1 MIHFIHGTL
10 SDVAEGLV
18 VVEAAG
24 VGYGIHV
31 PATVIGALPP
41 IGEDIKIY
49 TYFSLTQNGV
59 DLYGF
64 LSQEDRAMF
73 TMLLTVSGIG
83 PKGALGIL
91 SALTPDDLRMAI
103 VTGDSKAIS
112 RAPGVG
118 NKTAQRVVL
127 ELKDKLDASEVFSS
141 ALDHGQGGGCRR
153 SRRCVWCAEGSGGS
167 PRGPRLLERRGEPCR
182 EEGRAQRRH
191 DRGSDPE
198 SESEE
203 PEFSL
208 MIVRYALGGQLP
220 EWRITC
226 SDWWKSHEF
235 RALFKRR
242 IPAQI

>member
-10 SDVAEGLV
+10 SEVTEGLV

-64 LSQEDRAMF
+64 LSPEDRAMF

-127 ELKDKLDASEVFSS
+127 ELKDKLDATEVFSS
-141 ALDHGQGGGCRR
+141 ALDHGQGGGAA
-153 SRRCVWCAEGSGGS
+153 VDVGAAAGVYG
-167 PRGPRLLERRGEPCR
+167 
-182 EEGRAQRRH
+182 AQK
-191 DRGSDPE
+191 E
-198 SESEE
+198 AVEA
-203 PEFSL
+203 L
-208 MIVRYALGGQLP
+208 VALGYSNV
-220 EWRITC
+220 EA
-226 SDWWKSHEF
+226 S
-235 RALFKRR
+235 RAVKKVELSEGMTVD
-242 IPAQI
+242 QILKASLKNLNFL

>member
-31 PATVIGALPP
+31 PASVIGALPP

-64 LSQEDRAMF
+64 LSPEDRAMF

-127 ELKDKLDASEVFSS
+127 ELKDKLDATEVFSS
-141 ALDHGQGGGCRR
+141 ALDHGHGAGAAVAAGAAAG
-153 SRRCVWCAEGSGGS
+153 VYG
-167 PRGPRLLERRGEPCR
+167 
-182 EEGRAQRRH
+182 AQK
-191 DRGSDPE
+191 E
-198 SESEE
+198 AVEA
-203 PEFSL
+203 L
-208 MIVRYALGGQLP
+208 VALGYSNV
-220 EWRITC
+220 EA
-226 SDWWKSHEF
+226 S
-235 RALFKRR
+235 RAVKKVELSEGMTVD
-242 IPAQI
+242 QILKASLKNLNFL

>member
-10 SDVAEGLV
+10 SDVADGLV

-31 PATVIGALPP
+31 PASVIGALPP

-64 LSQEDRAMF
+64 LSPEDRAMF

-127 ELKDKLDASEVFSS
+127 ELKDKLDATEVFSS
-141 ALDHGQGGGCRR
+141 ALDHGHGTGAVEDAGAAAG
-153 SRRCVWCAEGSGGS
+153 VYG
-167 PRGPRLLERRGEPCR
+167 
-182 EEGRAQRRH
+182 AQK
-191 DRGSDPE
+191 E
-198 SESEE
+198 AVEA
-203 PEFSL
+203 L
-208 MIVRYALGGQLP
+208 VALGYSNV
-220 EWRITC
+220 EA
-226 SDWWKSHEF
+226 S
-235 RALFKRR
+235 RAVKKVELSEGMTVD
-242 IPAQI
+242 QILKASLKNLNFL

>member
-1 MIHFIHGTL
+1 MIHFIHGIL

-31 PATVIGALPP
+31 PASVIGALPP

-64 LSQEDRAMF
+64 LSPEDRAMF

-127 ELKDKLDASEVFSS
+127 ELKDKLDATEVFSS
-141 ALDHGQGGGCRR
+141 ALDHGHGGGTA
-153 SRRCVWCAEGSGGS
+153 VEAGAAAGVYG
-167 PRGPRLLERRGEPCR
+167 
-182 EEGRAQRRH
+182 AQK
-191 DRGSDPE
+191 E
-198 SESEE
+198 AVEA
-203 PEFSL
+203 L
-208 MIVRYALGGQLP
+208 VALGYSNV
-220 EWRITC
+220 EA
-226 SDWWKSHEF
+226 S
-235 RALFKRR
+235 RAVKKVELSEGMTVD
-242 IPAQI
+242 QILKASLKNLNFL

>member
-10 SDVAEGLV
+10 SDVADGLV

-31 PATVIGALPP
+31 PASVIGALPP

-64 LSQEDRAMF
+64 LSPEDRAMF

-127 ELKDKLDASEVFSS
+127 ELKDKLDATEVFSS
-141 ALDHGQGGGCRR
+141 ALDHGHG
-153 SRRCVWCAEGSGGS
+153 A
-167 PRGPRLLERRGEPCR
+167 GPAVDAGAAA
-182 EEGRAQRRH
+182 GVYGAQK
-191 DRGSDPE
+191 E
-198 SESEE
+198 AVEA
-203 PEFSL
+203 L
-208 MIVRYALGGQLP
+208 VALGYSNV
-220 EWRITC
+220 EA
-226 SDWWKSHEF
+226 S
-235 RALFKRR
+235 RAVKKVELSEGMTVD
-242 IPAQI
+242 QILKASLKNLNFL

>member
-31 PATVIGALPP
+31 PASVIGALPP

-64 LSQEDRAMF
+64 LSPEDRAMF

-127 ELKDKLDASEVFSS
+127 ELKDKLDATEVFSS
-141 ALDHGQGGGCRR
+141 TLDHGHGAGAAVDAGAAAG
-153 SRRCVWCAEGSGGS
+153 VYG
-167 PRGPRLLERRGEPCR
+167 
-182 EEGRAQRRH
+182 AQK
-191 DRGSDPE
+191 E
-198 SESEE
+198 AVEA
-203 PEFSL
+203 L
-208 MIVRYALGGQLP
+208 VALGYSNV
-220 EWRITC
+220 EA
-226 SDWWKSHEF
+226 S
-235 RALFKRR
+235 RAVKKVELSEGMTVD
-242 IPAQI
+242 QILKASLKNLNFL

>member
-31 PATVIGALPP
+31 PASVIGALPP

-64 LSQEDRAMF
+64 LSPEDRAMF

-141 ALDHGQGGGCRR
+141 ALDHGHGGAAAVDAGAAAG
-153 SRRCVWCAEGSGGS
+153 VYG
-167 PRGPRLLERRGEPCR
+167 
-182 EEGRAQRRH
+182 AQK
-191 DRGSDPE
+191 E
-198 SESEE
+198 AVEA
-203 PEFSL
+203 L
-208 MIVRYALGGQLP
+208 VALGYSNV
-220 EWRITC
+220 EA
-226 SDWWKSHEF
+226 S
-235 RALFKRR
+235 RAVKKVELSEGMTVD
-242 IPAQI
+242 QILKASLKNLNFL

>member
-10 SDVAEGLV
+10 SEVAEGLV

-141 ALDHGQGGGCRR
+141 ALDHGHGGAAAVDAGAAAG
-153 SRRCVWCAEGSGGS
+153 VYG
-167 PRGPRLLERRGEPCR
+167 
-182 EEGRAQRRH
+182 AQK
-191 DRGSDPE
+191 E
-198 SESEE
+198 AVEA
-203 PEFSL
+203 L
-208 MIVRYALGGQLP
+208 VALGYSNV
-220 EWRITC
+220 EA
-226 SDWWKSHEF
+226 S
-235 RALFKRR
+235 RAVKKVELSEGMTVD
-242 IPAQI
+242 QILKASLKNLNFL

>member
-1 MIHFIHGTL
+1 MIHFIHGML

-31 PATVIGALPP
+31 PASVIGALPP

-64 LSQEDRAMF
+64 LSPEDRAMF

-127 ELKDKLDASEVFSS
+127 ELKDKLDATEVFSS
-141 ALDHGQGGGCRR
+141 ALDHGHGAGAA
-153 SRRCVWCAEGSGGS
+153 VDAEAAAGVYG
-167 PRGPRLLERRGEPCR
+167 
-182 EEGRAQRRH
+182 AQK
-191 DRGSDPE
+191 E
-198 SESEE
+198 AVEA
-203 PEFSL
+203 L
-208 MIVRYALGGQLP
+208 VALGYSNV
-220 EWRITC
+220 EA
-226 SDWWKSHEF
+226 S
-235 RALFKRR
+235 RAVKKVELSEGMTVD
-242 IPAQI
+242 QILKASLKNLNFL

>member
-64 LSQEDRAMF
+64 LSPEDRAMF

-127 ELKDKLDASEVFSS
+127 ELKDKLDATEVFSS
-141 ALDHGQGGGCRR
+141 ALDHGHGGGTA
-153 SRRCVWCAEGSGGS
+153 VEAGAAAGVYG
-167 PRGPRLLERRGEPCR
+167 
-182 EEGRAQRRH
+182 AQK
-191 DRGSDPE
+191 E
-198 SESEE
+198 AVEA
-203 PEFSL
+203 L
-208 MIVRYALGGQLP
+208 VALGYSNV
-220 EWRITC
+220 EA
-226 SDWWKSHEF
+226 S
-235 RALFKRR
+235 RAVKKVELSEGMTVD
-242 IPAQI
+242 QILKASLKNLNFL

>member
-10 SDVAEGLV
+10 SDVADGLV

-31 PATVIGALPP
+31 PVSVIGALPP

-64 LSQEDRAMF
+64 LSPEDRAMF

-127 ELKDKLDASEVFSS
+127 ELKDKLDATEVFSS
-141 ALDHGQGGGCRR
+141 ALDHSHGAGAVVDAGAAAG
-153 SRRCVWCAEGSGGS
+153 VYG
-167 PRGPRLLERRGEPCR
+167 
-182 EEGRAQRRH
+182 AQK
-191 DRGSDPE
+191 E
-198 SESEE
+198 AVEA
-203 PEFSL
+203 L
-208 MIVRYALGGQLP
+208 VALGYSNV
-220 EWRITC
+220 EA
-226 SDWWKSHEF
+226 S
-235 RALFKRR
+235 RAVKKVELSEGMTVD
-242 IPAQI
+242 QILKASLKNLNFL

>member
-64 LSQEDRAMF
+64 LSPEDRAMF

-141 ALDHGQGGGCRR
+141 ALDHGHGGAAAVDAGAAAG
-153 SRRCVWCAEGSGGS
+153 VYG
-167 PRGPRLLERRGEPCR
+167 
-182 EEGRAQRRH
+182 AQK
-191 DRGSDPE
+191 E
-198 SESEE
+198 AVEA
-203 PEFSL
+203 L
-208 MIVRYALGGQLP
+208 VALGYSNV
-220 EWRITC
+220 EA
-226 SDWWKSHEF
+226 S
-235 RALFKRR
+235 RAVKKVELSEGMTVD
-242 IPAQI
+242 QILKASLKNLNFL

>member
-1 MIHFIHGTL
+1 MIHFIHGIL

-31 PATVIGALPP
+31 PASVIGALPP

-64 LSQEDRAMF
+64 LSSEDRAMF

-127 ELKDKLDASEVFSS
+127 ELKDKLDATEVFSS
-141 ALDHGQGGGCRR
+141 ALDYGHGAGAAVDAGAAAG
-153 SRRCVWCAEGSGGS
+153 VYG
-167 PRGPRLLERRGEPCR
+167 
-182 EEGRAQRRH
+182 AQK
-191 DRGSDPE
+191 E
-198 SESEE
+198 AVEA
-203 PEFSL
+203 L
-208 MIVRYALGGQLP
+208 VALGYSNV
-220 EWRITC
+220 EA
-226 SDWWKSHEF
+226 S
-235 RALFKRR
+235 RAVKKVELSEGMTVD
-242 IPAQI
+242 QILKASLKNLNFL

>member
-31 PATVIGALPP
+31 PASVIGALPP

-64 LSQEDRAMF
+64 LSPEDRAMF

-83 PKGALGIL
+83 PKGSLGIL

-127 ELKDKLDASEVFSS
+127 ELKDKLDATEVFSS
-141 ALDHGQGGGCRR
+141 ALDHGH
-153 SRRCVWCAEGSGGS
+153 CAGAVVDAGAAAGVY
-167 PRGPRLLERRGEPCR
+167 G
-182 EEGRAQRRH
+182 AQK
-191 DRGSDPE
+191 E
-198 SESEE
+198 AVEA
-203 PEFSL
+203 L
-208 MIVRYALGGQLP
+208 VALGYSNV
-220 EWRITC
+220 EA
-226 SDWWKSHEF
+226 S
-235 RALFKRR
+235 RAVKKVELSEGMTVD
-242 IPAQI
+242 QILKASLKNLNFL

>member
-31 PATVIGALPP
+31 PASVIGALPP

-64 LSQEDRAMF
+64 LSPEDRAMF

-83 PKGALGIL
+83 PKGSLGIL

-118 NKTAQRVVL
+118 KKTAQRVVL
-127 ELKDKLDASEVFSS
+127 ELKDKLDATEVFSS
-141 ALDHGQGGGCRR
+141 ALDHGHGAGAVLNAVAAGGVYGAQKEAVEALVALVYSNVEA
-153 SRRCVWCAEGSGGS
+153 SRAVKKVELSEGMTVDQI
-167 PRGPRLLERRGEPCR
+167 LK
-182 EEGRAQRRH
+182 A
-191 DRGSDPE
+191 
-198 SESEE
+198 
-203 PEFSL
+203 SL
-208 MIVRYALGGQLP
+208 KNLNFL
-220 EWRITC
+220 
-226 SDWWKSHEF
+226 
-235 RALFKRR
+235 
-242 IPAQI
+242 

>member
-1 MIHFIHGTL
+1 MIHFIHGIL

-31 PATVIGALPP
+31 PASVIGALPP

-64 LSQEDRAMF
+64 LSPEDRAMF

-127 ELKDKLDASEVFSS
+127 ELKDKLDATEVFSS
-141 ALDHGQGGGCRR
+141 ALDHG
-153 SRRCVWCAEGSGGS
+153 
-167 PRGPRLLERRGEPCR
+167 RGAGAAVDV
-182 EEGRAQRRH
+182 GAAAGVYGAQK
-191 DRGSDPE
+191 E
-198 SESEE
+198 AVEA
-203 PEFSL
+203 L
-208 MIVRYALGGQLP
+208 VALGYSNV
-220 EWRITC
+220 EA
-226 SDWWKSHEF
+226 S
-235 RALFKRR
+235 RAVKKVELSEGMTVD
-242 IPAQI
+242 QILKASLKNLNFL

>member
-1 MIHFIHGTL
+1 MIHFIHGIL

-31 PATVIGALPP
+31 PASVIGALPP

-64 LSQEDRAMF
+64 LSPEDRAMF

-83 PKGALGIL
+83 PKGSLGIL

-127 ELKDKLDASEVFSS
+127 ELKDKLDATEVFSS
-141 ALDHGQGGGCRR
+141 ALDHGHGAGAAAG
-153 SRRCVWCAEGSGGS
+153 VYG
-167 PRGPRLLERRGEPCR
+167 
-182 EEGRAQRRH
+182 AQK
-191 DRGSDPE
+191 E
-198 SESEE
+198 AVEA
-203 PEFSL
+203 L
-208 MIVRYALGGQLP
+208 VALGYSNV
-220 EWRITC
+220 EA
-226 SDWWKSHEF
+226 S
-235 RALFKRR
+235 RAVKKVELSEGMTVD
-242 IPAQI
+242 QILKASLKNLNFL

>member
-10 SDVAEGLV
+10 SDVADGLV

-64 LSQEDRAMF
+64 LSPEDRAMF

-127 ELKDKLDASEVFSS
+127 ELKDKLDATEVFSS
-141 ALDHGQGGGCRR
+141 ALDHSHGGGAA
-153 SRRCVWCAEGSGGS
+153 VDAGVAAGVYG
-167 PRGPRLLERRGEPCR
+167 
-182 EEGRAQRRH
+182 AQK
-191 DRGSDPE
+191 E
-198 SESEE
+198 AVEA
-203 PEFSL
+203 L
-208 MIVRYALGGQLP
+208 VALGYSNV
-220 EWRITC
+220 EA
-226 SDWWKSHEF
+226 S
-235 RALFKRR
+235 RAVKKVELSEGMTVD
-242 IPAQI
+242 QILKASLKNLNFL

>member
-10 SDVAEGLV
+10 SEVAEGLV

-59 DLYGF
+59 DLFGF
-64 LSQEDRAMF
+64 LSQEDREMF
-73 TMLLTVSGIG
+73 TMLLSVSGIG

-141 ALDHGQGGGCRR
+141 ALDHGH
-153 SRRCVWCAEGSGGS
+153 SGAAAVDAGAAA
-167 PRGPRLLERRGEPCR
+167 GVYG
-182 EEGRAQRRH
+182 AQK
-191 DRGSDPE
+191 E
-198 SESEE
+198 AVEA
-203 PEFSL
+203 L
-208 MIVRYALGGQLP
+208 VALGYSNV
-220 EWRITC
+220 EA
-226 SDWWKSHEF
+226 S
-235 RALFKRR
+235 RAVKKVELSEGMTVD
-242 IPAQI
+242 QILKASLKNLNFL

>member
-31 PATVIGALPP
+31 PASVIGVLPP

-64 LSQEDRAMF
+64 LSPEDRAMF

-127 ELKDKLDASEVFSS
+127 ELKDKLDATEVFSS
-141 ALDHGQGGGCRR
+141 VLDHGHGAGAVVDAGAAAG
-153 SRRCVWCAEGSGGS
+153 VYG
-167 PRGPRLLERRGEPCR
+167 
-182 EEGRAQRRH
+182 AQK
-191 DRGSDPE
+191 E
-198 SESEE
+198 AVEA
-203 PEFSL
+203 L
-208 MIVRYALGGQLP
+208 VALGYSNV
-220 EWRITC
+220 EA
-226 SDWWKSHEF
+226 S
-235 RALFKRR
+235 RAVKKVELSEGMTVD
-242 IPAQI
+242 QILKASLKNLNFL

>member
-10 SDVAEGLV
+10 SEVTEGLV

-31 PATVIGALPP
+31 PASVIGALPP

-64 LSQEDRAMF
+64 LSPEDRAMF

-127 ELKDKLDASEVFSS
+127 ELKDKLDATEVFSS
-141 ALDHGQGGGCRR
+141 ALDHGQGGGAA
-153 SRRCVWCAEGSGGS
+153 VDVGAAAGVYG
-167 PRGPRLLERRGEPCR
+167 
-182 EEGRAQRRH
+182 AQK
-191 DRGSDPE
+191 E
-198 SESEE
+198 AVEA
-203 PEFSL
+203 L
-208 MIVRYALGGQLP
+208 VALGYSNV
-220 EWRITC
+220 EA
-226 SDWWKSHEF
+226 S
-235 RALFKRR
+235 RAVKKVELSEGMTVD
-242 IPAQI
+242 QILKASLKNLNFL

>member
-64 LSQEDRAMF
+64 LSPEDREMF

-127 ELKDKLDASEVFSS
+127 ELKDKLDATEVFSS
-141 ALDHGQGGGCRR
+141 ALDHGHGAGVAVDAGAAAG
-153 SRRCVWCAEGSGGS
+153 VYG
-167 PRGPRLLERRGEPCR
+167 
-182 EEGRAQRRH
+182 AQK
-191 DRGSDPE
+191 E
-198 SESEE
+198 AVEA
-203 PEFSL
+203 L
-208 MIVRYALGGQLP
+208 VALGYSNV
-220 EWRITC
+220 EA
-226 SDWWKSHEF
+226 S
-235 RALFKRR
+235 RAVKKVELSEGMTVD
-242 IPAQI
+242 QILKASLKNLNFL